1 MGSTWLKIKLWTKVV
16 VLGAAALII
25 IITLSR
31 NWDTRVTLDFWFHKY
46 DERLL
51 LVLLLTSVFSIFG
64 WWVFKTIFRTLRQFR
79 EANDRI
85 RLERIER
92 EQAEMKAKAAKLQT
106 RPEPAEPGPGTT
118 TPSI

>member
-25 IITLSR
+25 LVVLLK

-51 LVLLLTSVFSIFG
+51 LVLLLTCVFSIFG

-79 EANDRI
+79 EANDRL
-85 RLERIER
+85 RLERLER

-106 RPEPAEPGPGTT
+106 RPEATAEGGPGSTT
-118 TPSI
+118 SI